1 MHRTQTGHRKTT
13 ITLVLL
19 GLAMLM
25 GGCASSQE
33 QKPQGQP
40 VPTELFLDIMVQ
52 KSPEIA
58 CQDEG
63 YRGCLGIS
71 QTRCQREIAA
81 VAPGC
86 KTMLMKSMPSHLQGK
101 EQGRQY
107 GREFGM
113 CLVLKHMNSGK
124 YSQAT
129 INKCSK

>member
-1 MHRTQTGHRKTT
+1 MRTSLILAHSKTLLT
-13 ITLVLL
+13 LL
-19 GLAMLM
+19 GLSLLLAA
-25 GGCASSQE
+25 CASSEE

-58 CQDEG
+58 CQDAS

-71 QTRCQREIAA
+71 QARCQREISA

-86 KTMLMKSMPSHLQGK
+86 KTLLMKSMPSHLQGS

-113 CLVLKHMNSGK
+113 CLLLKHMNSGK

-129 INKCSK
+129 ISKCSGK